1 MPSTRGSGET
11 PDPRPERERRA
22 RTDERRRIAR
32 ELHDGT
38 SQLLTL
44 MQLTLGRLRRAAGNE
59 ADSVVEECE
68 KTIREIREHIRG
80 IHRD

>member
-1 MPSTRGSGET
+1 MPSTQGSGET
-11 PDPRPERERRA
+11 PDPRPEAEGPT

-44 MQLTLGRLRRAAGNE
+44 MQLTLGRLKRAAGDE
-59 ADSVVEECE
+59 AASVVEECE

-80 IHRD
+80 IYRD